1 VVDTNRKFL
10 AGKGD
15 TRLFC
20 KTVPIGRLL
29 NWLVRVAAM
38 CGSAVKQIL
47 PELDKMKNGV
57 NEKAKRM
64 LGWAPRSTEESIVAS
79 AKSLVRLKLLKD
91 STKKAA

>member
-1 VVDTNRKFL
+1 VADTNRKFL

-20 KTVPIGRLL
+20 KTVPTRQLP

-38 CGSAVKQIL
+38 RGSAVKQIL
-47 PELDKMKNGV
+47 PELHKMKNGV
-57 NEKAKRM
+57 NEKAERM
-64 LGWAPRSTEESIVAS
+64 LVS
-79 AKSLVRLKLLKD
+79 AKNLVRPKLGKD